1 MSNATAISLGAAA
14 IGLIVF
20 SFCIFVAIRASKKK
34 AASQSPQQDAPE
46 A

>member
-1 MSNATAISLGAAA
+1 MSSATAISLGAAA

-34 AASQSPQQDAPE
+34 AAGQSAQQGTPE